1 MAGSILVESGNG
13 VAVLTLNR
21 PDAMNALDAETAR
34 GLVDALD
41 RLAMDR
47 AVRVLVLAANGPVFS
62 AGGDFN
68 WVLTW
73 PKLNAIERRV
83 GADALM
89 AAIDAVRNFPR
100 PTIARVHGAT
110 VGGGIGVMLGCDYVL
125 AAKPARF
132 GLTSVRNGLLA
143 GIAIPGLVEAVGAR
157 VARQLL
163 IHGGMFD
170 SETALRIGLVDQV
183 VEADKLDDAVVA
195 VAAELKLGAPE
206 VQMLAKQLVSRIAA
220 MPDRTEVA
228 ELVGIEV
235 ANQCVSEEAQ
245 EGMSAFLAK
254 RTPKW
259 AE

>member
-1 MAGSILVESGNG
+1 MADSILIEQAGG

-41 RLAMDR
+41 RLAMERDL
-47 AVRVLVLAANGPVFS
+47 RVLVLSASGPVFS

-73 PKLNAIERRV
+73 PQLTAIERRV

-89 AAIDAVRNFPR
+89 AAIDAVRHFPR
-100 PTIARVHGAT
+100 PTIARVHGAA
-110 VGGGIGVMLGCDYVL
+110 VGGGVGVMLACDFVL
-125 AAKPARF
+125 AASTARF
-132 GLTSVRNGLLA
+132 GLTSARNGLLA
-143 GIAIPGLVEAVGAR
+143 GIAIPGLIEAVGSR

-163 IHGGMFD
+163 MHGGLFD
-170 SETALRIGLVDQV
+170 SATALRIGFVDQV
-183 VEADKLDDAVVA
+183 VEAEKLDDAVVA
-195 VAAELKLGAPE
+195 LAGELKLSAPE
-206 VQMLAKQLVSRIAA
+206 VQMLAKQLVSRIET
-220 MPDRTEVA
+220 MPDDAEVA

-235 ANQCVSEEAQ
+235 ANQCVSAEAQ

-254 RTPKW
+254 RTPRW
-259 AE
+259 AL